1 MPQVPML
8 ATPHT
13 QDELAA
19 ALTAELAPLG
29 ATATTGAL
37 LLALSNQETGSA
49 SKMWNDNLGNITTAD
64 DSVDWWATKTGAAK
78 GLHFRA
84 YLSFDDG
91 VRDFVRFVHSRPKL
105 WSASGIGDLSQFAQ
119 QIRDSKYN
127 PDLDVAGAAP
137 TLLQFAKR
145 ALPLF
150 SSLPAGPALTLSGGS
165 GGGSGWGGLLLIAGL
180 LWFGLERKSR
190 A

>member
-19 ALTAELAPLG
+19 ALAAELAALN

-49 SKMWNDNLGNITTAD
+49 AKMWNHNLGNITTAD
-64 DSVDWWATKTGAAK
+64 DSVEWWATKSGAAK
-78 GLHFRA
+78 GLKFRS
-84 YLSFDDG
+84 YVSFNDG
-91 VRDFVRFVHSRPKL
+91 ARDFVRFVFGRPKL
-105 WSASGIGDLSQFAQ
+105 WSASGTGDLSQFAQ
-119 QIRDSKYN
+119 QIRDTKYN

-137 TLLQFAKR
+137 TLFTLAKQ
-145 ALPLF
+145 ALPRF
-150 SSLPAGPALTLSGGS
+150 ASLPAGPALRLSGGT
-165 GGGSGWGGLLLIAGL
+165 GGNGWGGLALVAL
-180 LWFGLERKSR
+180 LWLVMKGKSR

>member
-1 MPQVPML
+1 ML

-19 ALTAELAPLG
+19 ALAAELAPLG
-29 ATATTGAL
+29 ATRTTGAL
-37 LLALSNQETGSA
+37 LLALVNQETGSG
-49 SKMWNDNLGNITTAD
+49 SKLWNENLGNITTAD
-64 DSVDWWATKTGAAK
+64 DSVEWWSTKSGPAK
-78 GLHFRA
+78 GLRFRS
-84 YLSFDDG
+84 YVTFDDG
-91 VRDFVRFVHSRPKL
+91 ARDFVRFVSSRPKL
-105 WSASGIGDLSQFAQ
+105 WASSGTGDASQFAQ

-137 TLLQFAKR
+137 TLFGFAKR

-150 SSLPAGPALTLSGGS
+150 ATLSNGPTLTLSSGS
-165 GGGSGWGGLLLIAGL
+165 GGNGWGGLTLVALV
-180 LWFGLERKSR
+180 WFAFSKGRSR

>member
-1 MPQVPML
+1 ML

-49 SKMWNDNLGNITTAD
+49 SKMWNENLGNITTAD
-64 DSVDWWATKTGAAK
+64 DSVDWWATKSGAAK

-105 WSASGIGDLSQFAQ
+105 FASSGTGDASQFAQ
-119 QIRDSKYN
+119 QIRDTKYN
-127 PDLDVAGAAP
+127 PDLDVAGTAP
-137 TLLQFAKR
+137 TLLAFAKR

-150 SSLPAGPALTLSGGS
+150 GALPAGPALTLSSGS
-165 GGGSGWGGLLLIAGL
+165 GGNGWGGLILVAGL
-180 LWFGLERKSR
+180 LWFGLKGKSHV
-190 A
+190 